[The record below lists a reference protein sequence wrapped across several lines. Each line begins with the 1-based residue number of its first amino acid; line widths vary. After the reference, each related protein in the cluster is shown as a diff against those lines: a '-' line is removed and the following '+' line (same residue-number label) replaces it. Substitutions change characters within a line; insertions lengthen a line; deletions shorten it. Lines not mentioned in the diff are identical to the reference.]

1 MRARQDRNT
10 PDMRKLLVGTQNKG
24 KITEIKTIVGDVA
37 YEIISVASFAGIET
51 PNENG
56 SSYAE
61 NAIIK
66 ARQYSVQTGLLT
78 LADDSGLEVEA
89 LGWAP
94 GLFSARYAGEDASD
108 AERRA
113 LLLSELARTGVDTR
127 TARFVCA
134 VAIADSRGQIINV
147 SEGVCWGRVNSEAR
161 GDGGFGYD
169 PLFIPDGYDQ
179 TFAEL
184 PNSVKNE
191 ISHRGRALA
200 KTREFLMSYKLY
212 RK

>member
-1 MRARQDRNT
+1 MTQ
-10 PDMRKLLVGTQNKG
+10 LLVGTQNPG
-24 KITEIKTIVGDVA
+24 KISEIKTIVGDVA
-37 YEIISVASFAGIET
+37 FELISLANFAEIVTPIED
-51 PNENG
+51 G

-66 ARQYSVQTGLLT
+66 ARMYSVQIGLLT

-89 LGWAP
+89 LGWKP
-94 GLFSARYAGEDASD
+94 GLFSARYAGEGATDAD
-108 AERRA
+108 RRA
-113 LLLSELARTGVDTR
+113 LLLSELSKTGVETR

-134 VAIADSRGQIINV
+134 VAIADPRGKIINV
-147 SEGVCWGRVNSEAR
+147 SEGVCWGRVNTEAR
-161 GDGGFGYD
+161 GEGGFGYD

-184 PNSVKNE
+184 PNSVKNK

-200 KTREFLMSYKLY
+200 RTREFLLSL
-212 RK
+212 